1 VDASLPQPL
10 PARRDPLS
18 LTEWIL
24 AVAEQ
29 LAGNEGGHAA
39 IGTAAALLAA
49 SDLPAALVERARLLA
64 VGAYFDGRGDDLR
77 GTANRLARAREALVP
92 ARRSRPTGR
101 YFIHIGTVRS
111 PWKSLE
117 GMPLQTVAAEGS
129 VGSVELAAEL
139 AVAARHLDGFSHI
152 WLLTDLD
159 RSSGYEAEVVPFL
172 DDQPRGVL
180 ATRNPRRPN
189 PIGLSLV
196 RLISVVGPTLHV
208 EELDLLDG
216 TPVLD
221 VKPYVPLFDARE
233 ASETGWFSE
242 AAARVFDTR
251 SDARYEGSADSPA
264 SPQAE

>member
-10 PARRDPLS
+10 PARRDPVS
-18 LTEWIL
+18 LADWIL
-24 AVAEQ
+24 SVAEQ
-29 LAGNEGGHAA
+29 ADASEGGHAA
-39 IGTAAALLAA
+39 IGTSAALLTAT
-49 SDLPAALVERARLLA
+49 DLPAELVERARLLA
-64 VGAYFDGRGDDLR
+64 VGAYFDGRGDAVR
-77 GTANRLARAREALVP
+77 GAASRLARAREALVA

-101 YFIHIGTVRS
+101 HFIHIGTVRS
-111 PWKSLE
+111 PWTSLE

-129 VGSVELAAEL
+129 IGRVELVAELAA
-139 AVAARHLDGFSHI
+139 AASDLHGFSHI

-159 RSSGYEAEVVPFL
+159 RSSGFDAEVVPFL

-196 RLISVVGPTLHV
+196 RLISVMGATLHV

-221 VKPYVPLFDARE
+221 VKPYVSLFDARE
-233 ASETGWFSE
+233 ASEAGWFTE
-242 AAARVFDTR
+242 AAARVFDIR
-251 SDARYEGSADSPA
+251 SDGRYEGAADS
-264 SPQAE
+264 SSAEAE